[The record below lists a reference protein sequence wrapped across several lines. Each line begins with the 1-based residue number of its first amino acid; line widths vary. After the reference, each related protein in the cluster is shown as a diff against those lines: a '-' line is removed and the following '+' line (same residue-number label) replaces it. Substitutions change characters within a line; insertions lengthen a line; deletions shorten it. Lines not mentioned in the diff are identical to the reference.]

1 MELLGEVLDAN
12 HFLARDV
19 LRRAGELFFRVRD
32 AACVGGLDTCRGQGR
47 GRGNQTLRVGMLRVL
62 EDLQGRT
69 GFHDA
74 TTVHNDQLFGAFGS
88 QTQIVRNE
96 EHCRAHFLGQR
107 LEVIE
112 NATLNSHVQC
122 RGGLVSNEQLRTR
135 SKTDSDQ
142 HALTHTARE
151 LVRVLLCAALSV
163 GKACLLEELGDALPC
178 LGAGNNIVRQQSFL
192 HLRTN
197 AKNGVQVTHRILGN
211 QADAGS
217 THFDPFL
224 GAHRRELLTVELDG
238 AAGDL
243 TGTRKQ
249 ANNGSGGGRLTRTG
263 LAHDCNSLTG
273 VNGQVSSANGGN
285 DTGRGRESDLQ
296 IGDLQQR
303 VGVVRV
309 DFSLLSTFEDDLGDS
324 LFELFFVHF
333 FAFGSRASRT
343 ASPIVMKLSTVKASA
358 IAG

>member
-1 MELLGEVLDAN
+1 MELLGEVFDAN
-12 HFLARDV
+12 HFLARGV
-19 LRRAGELFFRVRD
+19 LRRASEFFFRVRD
-32 AACVGGLDTCRGQGR
+32 AARVSGLDTCRGQGR
-47 GRGNQTLRVGMLRVL
+47 GRGHQALRVGVLRVL
-62 EDLQGRT
+62 EDLQSRT

-74 TTVHNDQLFGAFGS
+74 TAVHNDELFGAFRS

-122 RGGLVSNEQLRTR
+122 RGWLVSNEQLRTR
-135 SKTDSDQ
+135 SKTDCDQ
-142 HALTHTARE
+142 HALTHTTRE
-151 LVRVLLCAALSV
+151 LVRVLLCAALAV
-163 GKACLLEELGDALPC
+163 GKARLFEQLGDALPC
-178 LGAGNNIVRQQSFL
+178 FGAGNNIVRQQGFL
-192 HLRTN
+192 HLRAH
-197 AKNGVQVTHRILGN
+197 AKNGVQVTHRVLGN
-211 QADAGS
+211 QANARS
-217 THFDPFL
+217 TKFDPFL
-224 GAHRRELLTVELDG
+224 GAHLGELLTVELDG

-249 ANNGSGGGRLTRTG
+249 ADNCSGGGRFTRTG
-263 LAHDCNSLTG
+263 LADDCDGLTG

-285 DTGRGRESDLQ
+285 DTGRGREGDLQ
-296 IGDLQQR
+296 VGDLQQG

-309 DFSLLSTFEDDLGDS
+309 DFDLLSAFEDDLGDS

>member
-12 HFLARDV
+12 HFLAGDV

-32 AACVGGLDTCRGQGR
+32 AARVSGLDTCRGQG
-47 GRGNQTLRVGMLRVL
+47 GSRGNQTLRVGVLRVL

-69 GFHDA
+69 GLHDA
-74 TTVHNDQLFGAFGS
+74 TTVHNDQLFSALSGQAQVVS
-88 QTQIVRNE
+88 NE
-96 EHCRAHFLGQR
+96 EYCRAHFLGQR

-122 RGGLVSNEQLRTR
+122 RGGLVSNEQLGTR

-151 LVRVLLCAALSV
+151 LVRVLLCSALAV
-163 GKACLLEELGDALPC
+163 GKACLLEELGHALPC
-178 LGAGNNIVRQQSFL
+178 FGAGNNIVRQQSFL
-192 HLRTN
+192 HLCTD
-197 AKNGVQVTHRILGN
+197 AKNGVQVTHRVLRN

-217 THFDPFL
+217 TQLDPFL
-224 GAHRRELLTVELDG
+224 GAHLGELLTVELDG

-243 TGTRKQ
+243 TGARKQ
-249 ANNGSGGGRLTRTG
+249 ANDGSGGGRLTRTG
-263 LAHDCNSLTG
+263 LAHDGNGLTG

-285 DTGRGRESDLQ
+285 DTGRGRE
-296 IGDLQQR
+296 GDLQVGDLEQR
-303 VGVVRV
+303 IGVVRV
-309 DFSLLSTFEDDLGDS
+309 DFGLLSTFEDDLGDS